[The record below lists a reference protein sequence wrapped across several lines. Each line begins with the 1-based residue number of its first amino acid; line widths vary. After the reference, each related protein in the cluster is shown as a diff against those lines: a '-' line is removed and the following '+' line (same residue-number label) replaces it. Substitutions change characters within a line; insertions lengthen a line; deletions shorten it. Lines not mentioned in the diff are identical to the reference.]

1 MMFKKLANIVIS
13 SSVVAP
19 GKQGG
24 VNTGSSASSTPP
36 PISYPSEGHS
46 DAWKIMIKIIQLLSF
61 ISLISIYVDWKEGKG
76 HHMAQCIPMNISIIE
91 VCPSKYV
98 TDMVWLLVFSQ

>member
-1 MMFKKLANIVIS
+1 MENEKTPAERKPEVRIPPKRGQVKVMMFKKLANIVIS

-46 DAWKIMIKIIQLLSF
+46 DA
-61 ISLISIYVDWKEGKG
+61 
-76 HHMAQCIPMNISIIE
+76 
-91 VCPSKYV
+91 
-98 TDMVWLLVFSQ
+98 